1 MKFVGIAAA
10 LLAVGVAGPARAD
23 DIADKAAVCSACHGE
38 TGVPITKDIPVIW
51 GQNEGYI
58 YIELR
63 DMQKGHRVNEQMA
76 AIVKDMSRGDM
87 LALAHYF
94 AGKPWPNL
102 SQPRAAKAEETQFA
116 SMANS
121 AGCPGCHQAGYIG
134 AGTQPK
140 LAGQSEAYLE
150 KTMLDFRSGARANN
164 SWMTDLLKTYSPADV
179 AVMAHVLAGM

>member
-1 MKFVGIAAA
+1 MRFVGIVAA
-10 LLAVGVAGPARAD
+10 LLAVGAAGSARAD

-38 TGVPITKDIPVIW
+38 NGVPITKDIPVIW

-76 AIVKDMSRGDM
+76 PIVKDMSRDDM

-102 SQPRAAKAEETQFA
+102 LQPRAPKAEQTQFA

-150 KTMLDFRSGARANN
+150 KTMLEFRSGARANN
-164 SWMTDLLKTYSPADV
+164 TWMTDLLKTYSPADV